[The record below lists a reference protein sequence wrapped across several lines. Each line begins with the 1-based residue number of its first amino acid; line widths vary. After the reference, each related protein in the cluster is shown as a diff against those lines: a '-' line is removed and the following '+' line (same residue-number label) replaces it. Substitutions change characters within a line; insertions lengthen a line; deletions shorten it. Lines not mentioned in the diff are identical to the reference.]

1 MDMNMDQYIVSV
13 AQRYDTLSDEQKD
26 SVRAFKNT
34 DVGRTIS
41 YILGPELGQ
50 LIGDLRE
57 PMPLQPTMAETA
69 TLPEQSE
76 VTTEDTPL
84 PMNTGGFIAKTA
96 GQPKPEPK
104 RKRGIAARKQK

>member
-1 MDMNMDQYIVSV
+1 MDMNMDQYIMSV

-57 PMPLQPTMAETA
+57 P
-69 TLPEQSE
+69 
-76 VTTEDTPL
+76 TPVQL
-84 PMNTGGFIAKTA
+84 PMPVEEAPMPMAKGGLVSRRKKPVAK
-96 GQPKPEPK
+96 KK
-104 RKRGIAARKQK
+104 

>member
-57 PMPLQPTMAETA
+57 PTPVQPPMPVEEPPAPMAK
-69 TLPEQSE
+69 
-76 VTTEDTPL
+76 
-84 PMNTGGFIAKTA
+84 GGLVSRRKKPVAK
-96 GQPKPEPK
+96 KK
-104 RKRGIAARKQK
+104 